1 MRMPFFCCTFAGKI
15 NHNDMKKLFF
25 LALLCGSLG
34 LFTACHRQAKIT
46 NVETSHY
53 TIDATTDAEADSSYE
68 AVLSKYRDQMH
79 DQLCEVIGYATEDMN
94 VRRPECNMVNW
105 TADALLSEAKK
116 YCPMSVDM
124 ALVNIG
130 GVRCNW
136 AKGELTRENVFELM
150 PFDNELVVLTL
161 KGEDL
166 LELCQVFAEVGGEGV
181 SGLRMSAEDRQLINA
196 SIDGNDIDPTGLYTI
211 ATSDYLAGGK
221 DKLEPLTRRVE
232 LWNSHMR
239 IRDLYIEYIVE
250 HPQVVAAVDGRMD
263 VR

>member
-1 MRMPFFCCTFAGKI
+1 
-15 NHNDMKKLFF
+15 MKKVILFVIVCG
-25 LALLCGSLG
+25 AMSLL
-34 LFTACHRQAKIT
+34 TACHRQAKISE
-46 NVETSHY
+46 VRTSHY

-221 DKLEPLTRRVE
+221 DKLEPLTRHVE

-239 IRDLYIEYIVE
+239 IRDLYMEYIAE